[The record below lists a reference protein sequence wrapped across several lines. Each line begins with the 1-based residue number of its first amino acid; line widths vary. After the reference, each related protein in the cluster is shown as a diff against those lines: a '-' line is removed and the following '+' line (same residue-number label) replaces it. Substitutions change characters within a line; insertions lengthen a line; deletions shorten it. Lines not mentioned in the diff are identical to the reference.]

1 MKLGLIGNNISYSLS
16 PFIHTFLLNHMHV
29 SGTYE
34 LIDLS
39 ELEFAKLTIATLKSY
54 DGLNVTIPYK
64 TEIIEKFTNPRLT
77 ETVLKMQAA
86 NCLHIQNDNVTCY
99 NTDGYGFIQPLLQR
113 KDFSPK
119 QVLILGTG
127 GAMKAV
133 KLALEE
139 TYPSC
144 HIQIASRKPTKT
156 QIAYCDLAIQDTSQ
170 FDLIVNT
177 TPVCPYQF
185 SNLKQ
190 DVILYDL
197 NYRDEKC
204 QFLHLHPQAE
214 HINGITMLVYQAI
227 KSFEIWN
234 DCIVNSEIIRQ
245 LFTEIEVNYGI
256 KQ

>member
-1 MKLGLIGNNISYSLS
+1 MKLGLIGRDISYSLS
-16 PFIHTFLLNHMHV
+16 PFIHTFLLKKMNV
-29 SGTYE
+29 SGRYE

-39 ELEFAKLTIATLKSY
+39 ESEFLNLTENNLNAYT
-54 DGLNVTIPYK
+54 GLNITIPYK
-64 TEIIEKFTNPRLT
+64 TEIIEKLINPTLT
-77 ETVLKMQAA
+77 ETVLKMQAT

-119 QVLILGTG
+119 KVLILGTG

-156 QIAYCDLAIQDTSQ
+156 QIAYCDLALQDTSQ

-204 QFLHLHPQAE
+204 QFLHLHPQTE
-214 HINGITMLVYQAI
+214 HINGIAMLVYQAI

-234 DCIVNSEIIRQ
+234 DCIVNSEIIKQ
-245 LFTEIEVNYGI
+245 LFTEIEVHYGI